1 MNHEDFNA
9 AVRPKLKGT
18 WNLHKQLSK
27 DLDFFIMLSSVSGVI
42 GNASQ
47 ANYAAANTFLDSFA
61 EYRNSLGLPAI
72 TLDLGV
78 ISGVGYVAENKELA
92 QGMERQGFQGTSE
105 EELMALIQS
114 AIVTPRRPGNLSQT
128 ITGLGTWSEN
138 SLGVFAHPVFSHF
151 RKMSQRDQQR
161 GDGGAASSDS
171 PAKVRDVLRKA
182 KTLDEAAET
191 VCQGLMAKTATLCNI
206 PAEDVS
212 SANPLSHYGM
222 DSLIAVEMRNWI
234 FREMDCTVP
243 ILELLA
249 NEPLLQLSAKIAKRS
264 RLVDQAILV
273 EA

>member
-1 MNHEDFNA
+1 MNHEYFNA

-47 ANYAAANTFLDSFA
+47 ANYAAANTFLDAFA

-78 ISGVGYVAENKELA
+78 ISGVGYVAENRELA
-92 QGMERQGFQGTSE
+92 EGMERQGFQGTSE

-114 AIVTPRRPGNLSQT
+114 AIVNPRRPGCLSQT

-151 RKMSQRDQQR
+151 RKMAQRNQL
-161 GDGGAASSDS
+161 GGPESSDS
-171 PAKVRDVLRKA
+171 HEKVRDVLRKV
-182 KTLDEAAET
+182 KTLDEAAEI
-191 VCQGLMAKTATLCNI
+191 VCTGLIAKTSSLCNI
-206 PAEDVS
+206 PAEDIS
-212 SANPLSHYGM
+212 SSNPLSHYGM

-234 FREMDCTVP
+234 FREMDCTVS

-249 NEPLLQLSAKIAKRS
+249 NDPFLQLSTKIAKRS
-264 RLVDQAILV
+264 RLIDQAILV
-273 EA
+273 EAQV